1 MSIEQLIK
9 ENTEALVALTNAL
22 KAFSILAATEAKPEK
37 VKAKKVEA
45 EKPKEEFNE
54 KQEQPSVAKTP
65 TAEVEEI
72 EEEVE
77 EPTTISEDEFKKR
90 VLEVV
95 RRDKAKVSALL
106 ESWGVARAT
115 ELTPDQYEGFLSAIG
130 G

>member
-9 ENTEALVALTNAL
+9 DNTEALVALTNAL
-22 KAFSILAATEAKPEK
+22 KAFSVPATTEAKPEK

-45 EKPKEEFNE
+45 EKVKAEEPKVDAVKVETPLVEVEEAE
-54 KQEQPSVAKTP
+54 TEAEETP
-65 TAEVEEI
+65 TA
-72 EEEVE
+72 
-77 EPTTISEDEFKKR
+77 ISEDEFKKR

-106 ESWGVARAT
+106 ESLGVARAT